1 MIEVFENFFVTASHM
16 TSLFIR
22 IIILCFFI
30 YIIELT
36 IKFLKKAIRYFD
48 TRTEYLEIQI
58 NNEKHKTESTD
69 KE

>member
-1 MIEVFENFFVTASHM
+1 MIEILENFFVTASHT

-22 IIILCFFI
+22 IIILCLFI

-48 TRTEYLEIQI
+48 TRTEYLEMQI
-58 NNEKHKTESTD
+58 NNEKNKTENTD
-69 KE
+69 KR